1 MENVSLE
8 EPLRGVLI
16 SHTNMT
22 SLNPY
27 WDNCS
32 LMENWTQPNHQQHH
46 MDDCLLQDHRSPV
59 PLHQQP
65 VQLAFRLP
73 QYYGP
78 LYKTVGSFFV
88 SIIFVVGLLGNAMV
102 VYVVWRTRTMRT
114 TTNCYLVS
122 LAVADVLLLVS
133 APLPTIVEYFLIIDQ
148 SLSGSTTGGC
158 SVMVFC
164 QYLGVNLSSLSI
176 TAFSVERYIAICHPM
191 KAQTLC
197 TVSRAKRIIAGLWVF
212 GVVYCAPWIALTT
225 VKTKS
230 FDDGTIIATCDFKL
244 ERSYY
249 LTYFMADLV
258 IFYIAPLLL
267 TCILY
272 GLIARIL
279 YSSTNAVTSVT
290 TTRSPNPQSAGC
302 RSASPNLAAVQKTK
316 KIDAKDCNN
325 LTTIQEAIT
334 KQSATSSRI
343 QVTLL

>member
-8 EPLRGVLI
+8 ERHRVLA
-16 SHTNMT
+16 TNMT
-22 SLNPY
+22 SLSLN
-27 WDNCS
+27 WHNCS
-32 LMENWTQPNHQQHH
+32 LLQNWTQLNHQQQQLN
-46 MDDCLLQDHRSPV
+46 DCLLQEHRSHV
-59 PLHQQP
+59 PLHQQL
-65 VQLAFRLP
+65 VLAFGLP

-102 VYVVWRTRTMRT
+102 VYVVWRTRSMRT

-122 LAVADVLLLVS
+122 LAVADVLLLIS

-148 SLSGSTTGGC
+148 SIIGAGGC

-197 TVSRAKRIIAGLWVF
+197 TVSRAKRIIAGLWIF
-212 GVVYCAPWIALTT
+212 GIVYCAPWIALTT
-225 VKTKS
+225 AKTKT
-230 FDDGTIIATCDFKL
+230 FDDGTTIETCDFKL

-258 IFYIAPLLL
+258 IFYMAPLLL

-279 YSSTNAVTSVT
+279 YSSTSAVTSVT
-290 TTRSPNPQSAGC
+290 TASSPCPQSARC
-302 RSASPNLAAVQKTK
+302 LLRASPNLDAAQRK
-316 KIDAKDCNN
+316 KIGTQDCNN
-325 LTTIQEAIT
+325 PTIIISGAIA
-334 KQSATSSRI
+334 KRNATSSRI
-343 QVTLL
+343 QVKYEIN